1 MRAFP
6 GILAS
11 LLIATMATTSCS
23 DHGAVEHE
31 CSGSGAPCPSTAVA
45 ESSVS
50 TAPVTQPQQTTTS
63 TIAVVRR
70 AIDVDLAGMR
80 VVTPKGELVATFTAG
95 DGDRQL
101 GLRPFGDLLTGPTG
115 MDTVADSIVIA
126 DAMNARW
133 MLVTPTGI
141 RTAPAGAGAAII
153 AGLGDE
159 VYSAQPLGGPVE
171 VYRPLDAAGTDA
183 PVRSID
189 FTTGSL
195 SSTGCSVMAL
205 PYTPAPGAHPIPVSI
220 AQSSNDCPT
229 YNEEYTA
236 GAHLAMTVTTRA
248 KVVRWSING
257 DMKFS
262 TAKIRSTPTGTA
274 ILTLGQTVDPAGHR
288 TAYDVFE
295 LNDDG
300 SSSVCLIPPDTLYS
314 DFDYL
319 VSLTDDGAIALYQ
332 RPGTSTVEL
341 RRFTCAP

>member
-1 MRAFP
+1 MTEP
-6 GILAS
+6 
-11 LLIATMATTSCS
+11 
-23 DHGAVEHE
+23 D
-31 CSGSGAPCPSTAVA
+31 P
-45 ESSVS
+45 
-50 TAPVTQPQQTTTS
+50 TTT
-63 TIAVVRR
+63 TTVAVVRQ

-80 VVTPKGELVATFTAG
+80 VVTPKSELVAAFTSG

-101 GLRPFGDLLTGPTG
+101 GLHPFGDVLTGPTG
-115 MDTVADSIVIA
+115 MDTFGDSIVIA
-126 DAMNARW
+126 DALNARW

-141 RTAPAGAGAAII
+141 RTAPAGSGAAII

-171 VYRPLDAAGTDA
+171 VYRPLDATGTDS

-189 FTTGSL
+189 FKTGGL

-205 PYTPAPGAHPIPVSI
+205 PYNPSPGAHPVPVSI
-220 AQSSNDCPT
+220 AQSSNGCPT
-229 YNEEYTA
+229 YLEEYTP
-236 GAHLAMTVTTRA
+236 GAQLVMTVTTRA

-300 SSSVCLIPPDTLYS
+300 SSYVCLIPPDTLYS

-332 RPGTSTVEL
+332 RPDTSTVEL
-341 RRFTCAP
+341 RRFTCA